1 MTWCALAWYD
11 MTDLDE
17 RAARVQLVVFD
28 VDGVFTDG
36 RLYYSAAGEALKAF
50 HVRDGH
56 GIKLLLKHGIQAA
69 VISGR
74 NSPAVTRRMQE
85 LGIQHVFQGDDD
97 KLPILEQLLQK
108 LGLRTEQTACVGD
121 DLVDLPLLAAAGL
134 AIAVA
139 DAQPEVRARAHLVTN
154 ARGGEGAV
162 REVCDLIL
170 AMRNPNG

>member
-1 MTWCALAWYD
+1 
-11 MTDLDE
+11 MTDIQE

-36 RLYYSAAGEALKAF
+36 RLYYGANGEELKTF

-74 NSPAVTRRMQE
+74 KSAAVTVRMRE
-85 LGIQHVFQGDDD
+85 LGITHIFQGNDD
-97 KLPILEQLLQK
+97 KRPILEILLQK
-108 LGLRTEQTACVGD
+108 LRLDPQQIACVGD
-121 DLVDLPLLAAAGL
+121 DLTDLPILEVAGL
-134 AIAVA
+134 PIAVA
-139 DAQPEVRARAHLVTN
+139 DAHPEVRARAQFVTQ

-170 AMRNPNG
+170 TARNSNG